1 MAKIVAVSAS
11 YNEQGSL
18 AVVDNKG
25 RIWLKASINGQ
36 WSQIEDLPEE
46 PVEPVFPSKVESDKV
61 EPILGGQSVKEKE

>member
-18 AVVDNKG
+18 VVVDNKG

-36 WSQIEDLPEE
+36 WSQIGDLPEE
-46 PVEPVFPSKVESDKV
+46 PAKPIVSTDVESG
-61 EPILGGQSVKEKE
+61 ELPPILGGASVK